1 MTMNEELRLKFTP
14 ASKAILENHKAELTH
29 RSGSKISWSHA
40 INDCLNQFVEL
51 TQKHN
56 SLVQEYEDFMRRWNA
71 AGMPLECRSSAALA
85 PLLPLP
91 RVRETLDLLN
101 IKEKKYIKKETPM
114 PKPTSRGKHLLP
126 KDFSPPRSIAKE
138 AGVDY
143 DGGLE
148 CFADWANSQGKK
160 YTDWT
165 ACFRN
170 ACRSWLK
177 EKFPHLR
184 RAPIKSH
191 GDSQILRNEDM
202 NDTRPPLA

>member
-1 MTMNEELRLKFTP
+1 MNKELRLKFTP
-14 ASKAILENHKAELTH
+14 ASYTILENRKAEISNQT
-29 RSGSKISWSHA
+29 GDNISWSYA
-40 INDCLNQFVEL
+40 INQCMETLYQL
-51 TQKHN
+51 TEEHN
-56 SLVQEYEDFMRRWNA
+56 SLVQEHEDLMRRYHA
-71 AGMPLECRSSAALA
+71 ATAPPPLV
-85 PLLPLP
+85 PH
-91 RVRETLDLLN
+91 VRETVDLFN
-101 IKEKKYIKKETPM
+101 IKEKKYKQKESAGLETPE
-114 PKPTSRGKHLLP
+114 PKKRGKHLLP
-126 KDFSPPRSIAKE
+126 KDFAPPRSIAKE
-138 AGVDY
+138 AGVDHE
-143 DGGLE
+143 GALE

-184 RAPIKSH
+184 RVPIKSH